1 MLFKKLDL
9 VRWMKK
15 DDWWLVDCP
24 LEKGKVYRITDVQ
37 KVGDITGYFIHGWW
51 VQQGGHAYIIQ
62 HEFKV
67 GDRVRVALRVENEI
81 GWNLVWV
88 PTMDEYVGK
97 EYTITEIQQGS
108 GVYFVEDGAKYGFP
122 PSCLEPV

>member
-1 MLFKKLDL
+1 MPFEKLDL

-15 DDWWLVDCP
+15 DDWWLAYCP
-24 LEKGKVYRITDVQ
+24 LKKGKVYRITDVQ
-37 KVGDITGYFIHGWW
+37 EFGGITGYFMHGWW
-51 VQQGGHAYIIQ
+51 VQQGHVCIIQ

-67 GDRVRVALRVENEI
+67 GDRVRVALRVEKQR
-81 GWNLVWV
+81 GWNLIWV